1 MKKIIAI
8 TLAAA
13 TAVIFAGCGESKE
26 SKRNLEKNKMIYTLF
41 IFNVMIILHLLVRML
56 VNFIDNKPI
65 LEVTEVDILLAGKVA
80 ILATFI
86 MLITILI

>member
-1 MKKIIAI
+1 
-8 TLAAA
+8 
-13 TAVIFAGCGESKE
+13 
-26 SKRNLEKNKMIYTLF
+26 MIYTLF

-80 ILATFI
+80 IFATII

>member
-1 MKKIIAI
+1 
-8 TLAAA
+8 
-13 TAVIFAGCGESKE
+13 
-26 SKRNLEKNKMIYTLF
+26 MIYILF

-80 ILATFI
+80 IFATII

>member
-1 MKKIIAI
+1 
-8 TLAAA
+8 
-13 TAVIFAGCGESKE
+13 
-26 SKRNLEKNKMIYTLF
+26 MIYTLF

-65 LEVTEVDILLAGKVA
+65 LDGTEVDIEIAGKVA
-80 ILATFI
+80 ILATII

>member
-1 MKKIIAI
+1 
-8 TLAAA
+8 
-13 TAVIFAGCGESKE
+13 
-26 SKRNLEKNKMIYTLF
+26 MIYTLF

-65 LEVTEVDILLAGKVA
+65 LEVTEVDILLAGKVS
-80 ILATFI
+80 IFATII

>member
-1 MKKIIAI
+1 
-8 TLAAA
+8 
-13 TAVIFAGCGESKE
+13 
-26 SKRNLEKNKMIYTLF
+26 MIYTLF

-65 LEVTEVDILLAGKVA
+65 FEVTEVDILLAGKVA
-80 ILATFI
+80 IFATII

>member
-1 MKKIIAI
+1 
-8 TLAAA
+8 
-13 TAVIFAGCGESKE
+13 
-26 SKRNLEKNKMIYTLF
+26 MIYTLF

-80 ILATFI
+80 ILATI
-86 MLITILI
+86 GGVI

>member
-1 MKKIIAI
+1 
-8 TLAAA
+8 
-13 TAVIFAGCGESKE
+13 
-26 SKRNLEKNKMIYTLF
+26 MIYTLF

-80 ILATFI
+80 ILATII
-86 MLITILI
+86 MLIGGVN

>member
-1 MKKIIAI
+1 
-8 TLAAA
+8 
-13 TAVIFAGCGESKE
+13 
-26 SKRNLEKNKMIYTLF
+26 MIYILF

-80 ILATFI
+80 ILATII